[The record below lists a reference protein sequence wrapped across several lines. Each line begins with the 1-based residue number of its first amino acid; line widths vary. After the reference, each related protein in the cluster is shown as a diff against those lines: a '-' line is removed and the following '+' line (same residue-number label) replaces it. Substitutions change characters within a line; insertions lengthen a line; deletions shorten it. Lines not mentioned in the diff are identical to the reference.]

1 MNCPYCNSNKIRVVD
16 KRSSD
21 KNSIR
26 RRRECLKCN
35 KRFTTYE
42 RIETHPLVVIKR
54 DGRRE
59 PFNREKLLKGIAL
72 ACGKRPISQEQIE
85 KVVDEVEADLRNMN
99 STEIKSRIIGELA
112 MDKLKNLDEVA
123 YIRFA
128 SVYRQFKG
136 IGHFEKELKELKK
149 KE

>member
-1 MNCPYCNSNKIRVVD
+1 MQCPYCESSKIRVVD
-16 KRSSD
+16 KRASEE
-21 KNSIR
+21 KAIR

-42 RIETHPLVVIKR
+42 RIETHPLVVIKH

-59 PFNREKLLKGIAL
+59 PFNRDKLSKGIAL
-72 ACGKRPISQEQIE
+72 ACGKRPISQEDIE
-85 KVVDEVEADLRNMN
+85 KTVDEIEADLRNMDSN
-99 STEIKSRIIGELA
+99 EIKSRAIGELA
-112 MDKLKNLDEVA
+112 MGKLKSLDEVA

-136 IGHFEKELKELKK
+136 IEHFEKELKELKK
-149 KE
+149 R

>member
-21 KNSIR
+21 ENSTR
-26 RRRECLKCN
+26 RRRECLKCK

-54 DGRRE
+54 DDRRE
-59 PFNREKLLKGIAL
+59 PFNREKLLKGIML

-85 KVVDEVEADLRNMN
+85 KIVDEIETDLRNMN
-99 STEIKSRIIGELA
+99 STEIKSRTIGELV
-112 MDKLKNLDEVA
+112 MDKLKDLDEVA

-128 SVYRQFKG
+128 SVYRQFKS
-136 IGHFEKELKELKK
+136 IEHFVKELKELKRK
-149 KE
+149 

>member
-1 MNCPYCNSNKIRVVD
+1 MNCPYCNSTKVRVVD

-21 KNSIR
+21 ENSTR
-26 RRRECLKCN
+26 RRRECLKCE

-54 DGRRE
+54 DDRRE
-59 PFNREKLLKGIAL
+59 PFNREKLLKGIML

-85 KVVDEVEADLRNMN
+85 KIVDEIEADLRNMN
-99 STEIKSRIIGELA
+99 STEIKSRAIGELA
-112 MDKLKNLDEVA
+112 MEKLKDLDEVA

-136 IGHFEKELKELKK
+136 IEHFVKELKELKRK
-149 KE
+149 